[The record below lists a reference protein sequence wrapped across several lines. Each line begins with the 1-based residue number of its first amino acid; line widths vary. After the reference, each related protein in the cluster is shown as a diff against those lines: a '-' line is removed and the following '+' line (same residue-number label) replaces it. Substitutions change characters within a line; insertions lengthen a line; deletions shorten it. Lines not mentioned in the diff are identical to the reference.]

1 MPRDI
6 ADSVQGTLDFL
17 ILKTLS
23 WSDMHGYGIG
33 RWIREQSGNDLVVEE
48 GTLYPALHRLEEKG
62 LIASEWSETQT
73 GRRAK
78 FYTLTGEG
86 RRALVERVARWER
99 HSAAI
104 WRVLNAIPGS
114 GA

>member
-6 ADSVQGTLDFL
+6 LESVQGTIEFL

-33 RWIREQSGNDLVVEE
+33 RWIREQSGEELIVEE
-48 GTLYPALHRLEEKG
+48 GTLYPALHRMEARC
-62 LIASEWSETQT
+62 LIESTWSIAPS

-78 FYTLTGEG
+78 FYGLTEEG
-86 RRALVERVARWER
+86 RRELQARAERWDRYTR
-99 HSAAI
+99 AI
-104 WRVLNAIPGS
+104 TRVVNAIPES
-114 GA
+114 V